1 MWAWTGARRPW
12 GSFPHCPPG
21 RTVTDSACLSGTFR
35 SPQTNPAHSKTSG
48 PQSRSPRVP
57 LRCILSQSLQSR
69 GSGGTQPKELLSWR
83 HSRTALRSPKSAC
96 LSPVSATTLPPSL
109 KWDTETRVRFFL
121 NHHRCT
127 PKGPQEADTS
137 SAVPQAPTSPE
148 LHNGGNESLE
158 VTPSNSGHS
167 HFRAPLALCAY
178 SGLWRPSQSLLSLSG
193 SLSATWGTQA

>member
-1 MWAWTGARRPW
+1 MFVRHIQEPTNKPSSFQNDRPSKQIPVCAFALHPLPEPPVQGLW
-12 GSFPHCPPG
+12 G
-21 RTVTDSACLSGTFR
+21 
-35 SPQTNPAHSKTSG
+35 
-48 PQSRSPRVP
+48 
-57 LRCILSQSLQSR
+57 
-69 GSGGTQPKELLSWR
+69 GGGQPKELLSWR

-109 KWDTETRVRFFL
+109 KWDTETRVRFLL

-137 SAVPQAPTSPE
+137 SAVPQEMGQHPQAPTSSE

-193 SLSATWGTQA
+193 SLSATWGTRA

>member
-1 MWAWTGARRPW
+1 MFVRHIQEPTNKPSSFQNDRPSKQIPVCAFALHPLPEPPVQGLW
-12 GSFPHCPPG
+12 GG
-21 RTVTDSACLSGTFR
+21 W
-35 SPQTNPAHSKTSG
+35 
-48 PQSRSPRVP
+48 
-57 LRCILSQSLQSR
+57 
-69 GSGGTQPKELLSWR
+69 GGQPKELLSWR

-109 KWDTETRVRFFL
+109 KWDTETRVRFLL

-137 SAVPQAPTSPE
+137 SAVPQEMGQHPQAPTSSE

-193 SLSATWGTQA
+193 SLSATWGTRA